1 MTQTRWQQRFENY
14 QKALQRLTSAVEL
27 AKTRELSDLE
37 NQGLIQAFEFTYE
50 LSWNVIK
57 DFYREQG
64 DTDIQGS
71 RDAFRLAFQ
80 RGLVD
85 KGDIWM
91 EMIKSRMLSSHT
103 YNEETAKQVSDS
115 IKNQYHAAFRALS
128 ESLTDKLNIDTGET
142 HLVLIPSP
150 LMGEG

>member
-1 MTQTRWQQRFENY
+1 L
-14 QKALQRLTSAVEL
+14 ARLTSAVEL
-27 AKTRELSDLE
+27 ATTRDLSDLE

-64 DTDIQGS
+64 ETDIQGS
-71 RDAFRLAFQ
+71 SDAFRLAFQ
-80 RGLVD
+80 RGLVGQ
-85 KGDIWM
+85 GDIWM
-91 EMIKSRMLSSHT
+91 EMIKSRMMSSHS

-115 IKNQYHAAFRALS
+115 IKNQYHQAFKALGA
-128 ESLTDKLNIDTGET
+128 SLTAQLDVDDGEMYLA
-142 HLVLIPSP
+142 LVPSP